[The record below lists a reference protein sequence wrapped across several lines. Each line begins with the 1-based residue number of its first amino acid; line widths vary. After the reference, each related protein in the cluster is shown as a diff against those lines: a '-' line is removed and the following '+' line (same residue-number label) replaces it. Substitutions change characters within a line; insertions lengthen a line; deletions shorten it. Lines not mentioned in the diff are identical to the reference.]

1 MNHLRA
7 GLAGIATVIWAAL
20 AASVAAQDTGQNIGQ
35 ETGHRPA
42 PVVVELFTSQGCS
55 SCPPADALLRELAAR
70 DDVLPLALHVD
81 YWDYI
86 GWADSFA
93 LHAHTER
100 QREYAR
106 AAGRD
111 MVFTPQM
118 IVMGQQS
125 VVGARSMKLAELIL
139 HHLQDPPVI
148 SVTVAEDGTGPRV
161 ALRPLGAPV
170 SGPLDV
176 LLVRYAP
183 LRRVEITRG
192 ENTGRTVDYANV
204 VEGWER
210 LGQWDGATPVR
221 FAVKAPTGD
230 QRAAVLVQQAGHGPI
245 LAAARV
251 K

>member
-1 MNHLRA
+1 M
-7 GLAGIATVIWAAL
+7 AGIAAAIWAVL
-20 AASVAAQDTGQNIGQ
+20 AAPVAAQDTG
-35 ETGHRPA
+35 

-93 LHAHTER
+93 IPAHTER
-100 QREYAR
+100 QRGYAR
-106 AAGRD
+106 TAGRD

-139 HHLQDPPVI
+139 QHMQHPPVI
-148 SVTVAEDGTGPRV
+148 SLSIVDGGAGPGV
-161 ALRPLGAPV
+161 ELRPVGAPV
-170 SGPLDV
+170 AGPLDV
-176 LLVRYAP
+176 LVVRYAP

-192 ENTGRTVDYANV
+192 ENAGRTLDYANV

-210 LGQWDGATPVR
+210 LGQWDGATPLR
-221 FAVKAPTGD
+221 LELEALTGD
-230 QRAAVLVQQAGHGPI
+230 QRAAVLVQRAGHGPI

>member
-7 GLAGIATVIWAAL
+7 GLAGIATAIWAAL
-20 AASVAAQDTGQNIGQ
+20 AASVAAQDAGNRSG
-35 ETGHRPA
+35 

-100 QREYAR
+100 QRGYAR

-125 VVGARSMKLAELIL
+125 LVGARSMKLAELIL
-139 HHLQDPPVI
+139 RHMQSLPVI
-148 SVTVAEDGTGPRV
+148 SLTVVDEGAGPGV
-161 ALRPLGAPV
+161 ELRALGAPV
-170 SGPLDV
+170 AGPLDV

-192 ENTGRTVDYANV
+192 ENAGRTLDYANV

-210 LGQWDGATPVR
+210 LGQWDGVTALR
-221 FAVKAPTGD
+221 LELEAPMD
-230 QRAAVLVQQAGHGPI
+230 DLRAAVLVQRAGYGPI

>member
-1 MNHLRA
+1 M
-7 GLAGIATVIWAAL
+7 IWAAL
-20 AASVAAQDTGQNIGQ
+20 AASVAAQDTAQN
-35 ETGHRPA
+35 TGHRPG

-93 LHAHTER
+93 IPAHTER
-100 QREYAR
+100 QRGYAR
-106 AAGRD
+106 VAGRD

-118 IVMGQQS
+118 IVMGHQS
-125 VVGARSMKLAELIL
+125 IVGARSMKLAELIL
-139 HHLQDPPVI
+139 HHMQRPPVI
-148 SVTVAEDGTGPRV
+148 SLTVIDEGAGPGV

-170 SGPLDV
+170 TGPLDV

-183 LRRVEITRG
+183 LRRVEITKG
-192 ENTGRTVDYANV
+192 ENAGRTMDYANV

-210 LGQWDGATPVR
+210 LGQWDGATPVQ

-230 QRAAVLVQQAGHGPI
+230 QRAAVLVQQAGYGPI

-251 K
+251 E